1 MKIAAHIVAT
11 LLGLAFIAFGLM
23 NLLGFM
29 PKDPPP
35 MPAAA
40 MSFMAAM
47 MPTGYMKFIALV
59 QLLGGLMVVIPRTR
73 NLGLLFLGPVIVN
86 ILAFHLFLTGGHDI
100 VPGLVVAV
108 LALFLLYVERRAWA
122 GLVTRAAPAA

>member
-1 MKIAAHIVAT
+1 MKLAAQIVAI
-11 LLGLAFIAFGLM
+11 LLGLAFVAFGAM
-23 NLLGFM
+23 NLFGFM

-47 MPTGYMKFIALV
+47 MPTGYMKFVAAI
-59 QLLGGLMVVIPRTR
+59 QLLGGLLVAVPRTR
-73 NLGLLFLGPVIVN
+73 NVGLLFLGPIIVN
-86 ILAFHLFLTGGHDI
+86 ILAFHIFLTGGHDL
-100 VPGLVVAV
+100 VPGLVVAA

-122 GLVTRAAPAA
+122 ALVARGGRAA